1 MRHIILTA
9 LMLAGAL
16 IATSTTAS
24 VLERMAT
31 HKTHYDTIGGKAV
44 ARD

>member
-1 MRHIILTA
+1 MRHVILAA

-24 VLERMAT
+24 VLQRMAT
-31 HKTHYDTIGGKAV
+31 HTTHYDTVGDTAV
-44 ARD
+44 ARR